1 MCTQLCPT
9 LWDPADCSPPGSFVH
24 GIFHGI
30 PVELFQILKDDAVK
44 VLHSL
49 CQQIWK
55 TQQWPQDWEL
65 KKGRQKEEEIGGRE
79 KSERSSS
86 ALGRVI
92 NNGFVWEGE
101 LTVHLLG
108 MPVEES
114 GQETGQPPKDR
125 GPTTATA
132 GALTHSPS
140 HLVLAL
146 PFPLFLFPSFRPM
159 L

>member
-1 MCTQLCPT
+1 MPQLEKVYSNK
-9 LWDPADCSPPGSFVH
+9 DPGQS
-24 GIFHGI
+24 
-30 PVELFQILKDDAVK
+30 K
-44 VLHSL
+44 V
-49 CQQIWK
+49 
-55 TQQWPQDWEL
+55 TL

-146 PFPLFLFPSFRPM
+146 PFPLFLLCNQRVFKYHQILLEINVGINVLEIAVDRQM
-159 L
+159 LLERKSRLDV

>member
-1 MCTQLCPT
+1 MGCHFLLQGLFPTQGLNQYLLCLPPQ
-9 LWDPADCSPPGSFVH
+9 LDSSPYLPQLEKVYSNKDPGQS
-24 GIFHGI
+24 
-30 PVELFQILKDDAVK
+30 K
-44 VLHSL
+44 V
-49 CQQIWK
+49 
-55 TQQWPQDWEL
+55 TL